1 MKRSTKLRLIG
12 AAVIVLDLYLMGLFN
27 VAGNANII
35 NTVLLFTFAYFY
47 EKKIV
52 KPAIEIEKKEKNG
65 NVSDE

>member
-12 AAVIVLDLYLMGLFN
+12 VAVILLDLYLMGLFN

-35 NTVLLFTFAYFY
+35 NTVLLFSFAYFY

-52 KPAIEIEKKEKNG
+52 KPAIEIEKKENNE
-65 NVSDE
+65 NVNEG

>member
-1 MKRSTKLRLIG
+1 MKRSTKLRLFG
-12 AAVIVLDLYLMGLFN
+12 GVVIVLDLYLMGLFN

-52 KPAIEIEKKEKNG
+52 KPAIEIEKKEKNE

>member
-12 AAVIVLDLYLMGLFN
+12 VAVIVLDLYLMGLFN

-52 KPAIEIEKKEKNG
+52 KPAIEIEKKEKNE